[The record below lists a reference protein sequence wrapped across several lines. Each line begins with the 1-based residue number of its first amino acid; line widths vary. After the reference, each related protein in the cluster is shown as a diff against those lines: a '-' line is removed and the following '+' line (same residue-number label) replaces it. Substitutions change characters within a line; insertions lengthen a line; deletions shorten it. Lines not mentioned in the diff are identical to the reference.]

1 MAEHPLGR
9 SPDVKTLAMHHN
21 GKFVGE
27 TRAGQYL
34 RGIGK
39 DRHHWHVLGLCSLQP
54 DRAYSCLIALERG
67 ETTPPERSFRNFH
80 VKVKPKRPS
89 RVDCDVHATIAER
102 S

>member
-54 DRAYSCLIALERG
+54 DRAYSCLIAFGAWRNDAAG
-67 ETTPPERSFRNFH
+67 TFVSKFSRQSETETAFAR
-80 VKVKPKRPS
+80 
-89 RVDCDVHATIAER
+89 
-102 S
+102 